1 MKTAP
6 PMNTFDF
13 FKYLTSDSLY
23 LCSPLKHKDIF
34 YIFKNLQSIFVWSQ
48 TAKGILVF

>member
-13 FKYLTSDSLY
+13 FTLNSLRK
-23 LCSPLKHKDIF
+23 SGP
-34 YIFKNLQSIFVWSQ
+34 FKIWPYWPEMNFPR
-48 TAKGILVF
+48 

>member
-13 FKYLTSDSLY
+13 FKYFFGS
-23 LCSPLKHKDIF
+23 F
-34 YIFKNLQSIFVWSQ
+34 QSHTIWSQ
-48 TAKGILVF
+48 VVMWVAGLLELKTLS

>member
-13 FKYLTSDSLY
+13 FQVLKLRQPVTLQ
-23 LCSPLKHKDIF
+23 PLEANGQVVPFWKPPI
-34 YIFKNLQSIFVWSQ
+34 S
-48 TAKGILVF
+48 